1 MKNRKIM
8 EGFIALHR
16 KITKNEFYFSERFT
30 KMQAWV
36 DLLILANH
44 QPNTLYIRG
53 IEVHI
58 DRGQLCWAKISLA
71 ERWKWNRRTVNS
83 FISTLQNRK
92 MIHSNSTSLT
102 TIITILNYDEYQF
115 YAQQNDK
122 KVHNRVHNK
131 VHNRVHTDNNVDNVN
146 NEEKLY
152 RSDQL
157 KKIDLES
164 LKKTFKNIDVDYEFE
179 RFTDWLKSK
188 DKRYKNYNST
198 FKNWLRSDWAKKKSD
213 VTDKKI
219 WKYCPSGH
227 EKHKVNNDVNMV
239 CRTCFKPLVSEYE
252 VTIAKIQK
260 A

>member
-1 MKNRKIM
+1 M

-16 KITKNEFYFSERFT
+16 KITNNEFWFSERFT
-30 KMQAWV
+30 KAQAWI

-44 QPNTLYIRG
+44 QPNTLYLRG

-58 DRGQLCWAKISLA
+58 DRGQLCYSKVSLS
-71 ERWKWNRRTVNS
+71 ERWRWNERTVNS
-83 FISTLQNRK
+83 FISTLQNRQ
-92 MIHSNSTSLT
+92 MIHSSSNNVT

-115 YAQQNDK
+115 STEQK
-122 KVHNRVHNK
+122 EEKVQNK
-131 VHNRVHTDNNVDNVN
+131 VQSKVQSKVQTNNNVN
-146 NEEKLY
+146 NENNEKKIY
-152 RSDQL
+152 RTKKL
-157 KKIDLES
+157 KEIDLES
-164 LKKTFKNIDVDYEFE
+164 LKKTFPTINVDYEFE
-179 RFTDWLKSK
+179 RFSDWLKSK

-198 FKNWLRSDWAKKKSD
+198 FKNWLRSDWARKKSN

-219 WKYCPSGH
+219 WKYCPGGH